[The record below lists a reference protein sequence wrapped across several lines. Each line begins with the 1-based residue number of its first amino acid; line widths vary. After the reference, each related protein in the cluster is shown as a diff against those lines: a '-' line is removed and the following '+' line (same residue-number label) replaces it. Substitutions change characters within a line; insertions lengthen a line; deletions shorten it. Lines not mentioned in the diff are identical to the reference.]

1 MNNTYMLAAIR
12 LNRTQVIAVESMD
25 VDFDDP
31 DYDEEFQQEE
41 ASAVWD
47 RATAEWLESY
57 AGEIRQQCADIAVSA
72 VYVNTECY
80 DALNL
85 RESII
90 SKSSTP

>member
-12 LNRTQVIAVESMD
+12 LNRAQVIAVESMD

-41 ASAVWD
+41 ANATWD

-57 AGEIRQQCADIAVSA
+57 ADEIRQQCADIAVSA
-72 VYVNTECY
+72 IYANTECD
-80 DALNL
+80 DALNM

-90 SKSSTP
+90 GKSSRP